1 MTLNSPPTRIPKGSN
16 TKLTS
21 KTFSKKNLVVVG
33 GPTASG
39 KTSLAI
45 EVARFFDTE
54 IISADSRQFYK
65 ELTIGT
71 AKPSTEELAQ
81 VKHHFIDSHSVTQEF
96 NASDYGTLATES
108 INSLFEKKSVV
119 VMVGGSGLFIDAV
132 IKGFDDLPGAVPE
145 IRAELNSKL
154 EDSGLETLQQMLL
167 EKDPASYNRIDIKNP
182 RRVVRALEVTLAS
195 GKPYSQQIQER
206 DAHAHGWNIIPIGIL
221 HDRQDLYKRIDTRTK
236 WMIENGLLEESKS
249 VIGFRN
255 HNALITV
262 GYKEM
267 FMHLDGQ
274 ITLAETESLI
284 AQHTRNYAKRQMTWF
299 KRYDD
304 MIWFSPDEWQQEM
317 ERIPV
322 R

>member
-1 MTLNSPPTRIPKGSN
+1 
-16 TKLTS
+16 
-21 KTFSKKNLVVVG
+21 
-33 GPTASG
+33 
-39 KTSLAI
+39 
-45 EVARFFDTE
+45 
-54 IISADSRQFYK
+54 
-65 ELTIGT
+65 
-71 AKPSTEELAQ
+71 
-81 VKHHFIDSHSVTQEF
+81 
-96 NASDYGTLATES
+96 
-108 INSLFEKKSVV
+108 
-119 VMVGGSGLFIDAV
+119 MVGGSGLFIDAV